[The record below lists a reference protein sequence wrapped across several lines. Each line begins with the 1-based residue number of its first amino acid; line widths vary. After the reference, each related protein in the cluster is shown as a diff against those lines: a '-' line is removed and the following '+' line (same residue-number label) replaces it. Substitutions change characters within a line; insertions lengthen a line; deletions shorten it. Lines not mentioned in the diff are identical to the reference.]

1 MEANQMKDIEA
12 LQSDYLVTME
22 VFVLCSADQSLSWVS
37 VCLWAAYGHNREKYN
52 RMTTL
57 NRLIVPDVQA
67 CIVLKRQQAVIKNYE
82 CCVIAYVCNKCQRWW
97 MKIKF
102 RQTHVLQKLSYW
114 VMKSYLNLFRRVI
127 ITNTVSKSQM
137 LCLKAINKWQVLF

>member
-12 LQSDYLVTME
+12 LQSDYLVMME

-37 VCLWAAYGHNREKYN
+37 VCLWAAYGHNREKYD

-67 CIVLKRQQAVIKNYE
+67 CIVLKRQQAVIK
-82 CCVIAYVCNKCQRWW
+82 KWW
-97 MKIKF
+97 MLCDSV
-102 RQTHVLQKLSYW
+102 RVQSVSTMMNENQVQTDTCPAEMFILGYEILLEFIQTGNYYKYCV
-114 VMKSYLNLFRRVI
+114 
-127 ITNTVSKSQM
+127 
-137 LCLKAINKWQVLF
+137 